1 MILKR
6 IDKLVLG
13 AFIGPFILTFVV
25 VVFILLI
32 TQMLRYLDEI
42 FGKDIGID
50 VLAQFIFHFS
60 IFQTPVAI
68 PLSVMLASL
77 IAFGNMG
84 EHSEIIAI
92 KSAGISLTRVLLPIF
107 IFVIFISFLAFYSN
121 SYLVPKSA
129 LKAYS
134 LLYDIRQK
142 KPTLDIREGLF
153 YEGLDNYRIKVDY
166 KYPDGHTLRGVI
178 IYDHS
183 KGLGNTDVILADS
196 GKMYTILNDR
206 YLKLELYDGNYYSE
220 EATISQLNRK
230 IKVRPFNRTKF
241 EKSEIVFDLS
251 IFDLKRTKEE
261 LFSTDRYMRN
271 FNQIRMDIDSM
282 QKDIYEI
289 KLSYFSSAQH
299 YFTYYKSI
307 IAVNV
312 PAEVTA
318 YGIIRDSLLLAA
330 QDSTYAKTGVGKKVN
345 RYIEN
350 SDIRKLARSPTL
362 LSRLPKRL
370 PKFKTASEKV
380 IFTYQNLT
388 EDERRDIREQVDI
401 YFDDHKNWD
410 KVYNTALGLVRQMKS
425 KSSVSKNRLAH
436 LVRERKIFVIQY
448 QKISANAVA
457 CVLMFLIG
465 APLGVIIKKGGL
477 GIPVFVS
484 IIFFIMYY
492 VISMAAEKQSRQ
504 TMLDPVLAGWL
515 ANIVL
520 LPIGL
525 FSLKQARKDARIL
538 ELDYY
543 LVLFDNIKSWF
554 RSVFRRGK

>member
-1 MILKR
+1 MVILKR

-42 FGKDIGID
+42 FGKGIGID
-50 VLAQFIFHFS
+50 VLGQFIFHFS

-68 PLSVMLASL
+68 PLAVMLASL
-77 IAFGNMG
+77 IAFGNLG
-84 EHSEIIAI
+84 EHSEITAI
-92 KSAGISLTRVLLPIF
+92 KSAGISLSRVLFPIF
-107 IFVIFISFLAFYSN
+107 IFVILVSCAAFYSN

-142 KPTLDIREGLF
+142 KPTLDIKEGLF
-153 YEGLDNYRIKVDY
+153 YEGLDNFRIKVDY
-166 KYPDGHTLRGVI
+166 KYPDGRTLKGVI

-183 KGLGNTDVILADS
+183 KGLGNTDVIVADS
-196 GKMYTILNDR
+196 GRMYTILNDR

-230 IKVRPFNRTKF
+230 IKVRPFNRTSFDKT
-241 EKSEIVFDLS
+241 EIVFDLS

-261 LFSTDRYMRN
+261 LFSTDRFMRN

-282 QKDIYEI
+282 QKDIYDI

-299 YFTYYKSI
+299 YFTYYKSV

-318 YGIIRDSLLLAA
+318 YGILRDSLLIALEDTISENAGPE
-330 QDSTYAKTGVGKKVN
+330 QKVK
-345 RYIEN
+345 RFIEN
-350 SDIRKLARSPTL
+350 SEIRKLARSPTL
-362 LSRLPKRL
+362 LSRIPRADSVSK
-370 PKFKTASEKV
+370 KV
-380 IFTYQNLT
+380 ISTYQNLT
-388 EDERRDIREQVDI
+388 EDERRAIREQVDL
-401 YFDDHKNWD
+401 YFDNHKNWD
-410 KVYNTALGLVRQMKS
+410 KVYKTALGLVRQMKS

-448 QKISANAVA
+448 QKLTANAVA
-457 CVLMFLIG
+457 CIIMFLIG
-465 APLGVIIKKGGL
+465 APLGAIIKKGGL

-484 IIFFIMYY
+484 IIFFIIYY
-492 VISMAAEKQSRQ
+492 VIGMAAEKQSRQ
-504 TMLDPVLAGWL
+504 NMLDPVLAGWL

-543 LVLFDNIKSWF
+543 LVQFDNIKHWF
-554 RSVFRRGK
+554 LSVVRRG

>member
-1 MILKR
+1 MVILKR

-50 VLAQFIFHFS
+50 VLGQFILHFS
-60 IFQTPVAI
+60 VFQTPVAM
-68 PLSVMLASL
+68 PLAVMLASL
-77 IAFGNMG
+77 IAFGNLG
-84 EHSEIIAI
+84 EHSEITAI

-107 IFVIFISFLAFYSN
+107 IFVLFISCVAFYSN

-153 YEGLDNYRIKVDY
+153 YEGLDNFRIKVDY
-166 KYPDGHTLRGVI
+166 KYPDGQTLKGVI

-206 YLKLELYDGNYYSE
+206 YLKLELYNGNYYSE
-220 EATISQLNRK
+220 EATISQLNRR

-241 EKSEIVFDLS
+241 DKSEIVFDLS

-261 LFSTDRYMRN
+261 LFSTDRFMRN

-282 QKDIYEI
+282 QKDIYDI

-299 YFTYYKSI
+299 YFTYYKSV

-318 YGIIRDSLLLAA
+318 FGIIRDSILQAT
-330 QDSTYAKTGVGKKVN
+330 QDTSFANTGVMHKVN

-350 SDIRKLARSPTL
+350 REIRKLARSPTL
-362 LSRLPKRL
+362 LSRLPKT
-370 PKFKTASEKV
+370 KIASEKV
-380 IFTYQNLT
+380 ISTYQNLT
-388 EDERRDIREQVDI
+388 KDDRRAIREQVDT
-401 YFDDHKNWD
+401 YFDEHKDWD
-410 KVYNTALGLVRQMKS
+410 KVYRTALGLVRQMKS

-465 APLGVIIKKGGL
+465 APLGTIIKKGGL

-504 TMLDPVLAGWL
+504 TMMDPVLAGWL

-554 RSVFRRGK
+554 RSVVGRGK